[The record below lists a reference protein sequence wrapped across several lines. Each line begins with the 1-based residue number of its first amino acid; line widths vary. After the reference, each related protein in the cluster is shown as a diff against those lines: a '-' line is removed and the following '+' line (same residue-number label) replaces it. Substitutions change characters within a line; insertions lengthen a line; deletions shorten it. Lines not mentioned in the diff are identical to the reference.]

1 MGTAP
6 QAQALSVAGC
16 RRSGCVGCRGKRLRL
31 AAPNW
36 SLLQV
41 AGFAILMGLG
51 VFLFFGVIYKFVGDP
66 PKSSGDEAATLP
78 PKQTYWS

>member
-1 MGTAP
+1 MAVSAVEGNA
-6 QAQALSVAGC
+6 
-16 RRSGCVGCRGKRLRL
+16 LRL